1 MGAKCG
7 FNQRG
12 SDRRLGAL
20 VVAAVVAASIAAPA
34 ARAEAIKIGL
44 IHLAAQAPN
53 YLAVERGYFAA
64 EGLEATIVPFTAAE
78 PVSVAVASGDVDIG
92 DVAPTGGLYNLAGQG
107 ALKIIGGV
115 AREVSGF
122 KFFGFVV
129 AKSVYEGG
137 LKSAKDL
144 SGHSVA
150 LTQIGGG
157 YHYALALLAEKYGVD
172 LKTVRILPLQSIPNI
187 ASALTGGQADAAML
201 NTVALAPLVE
211 HGTVKVAAWTGEE
224 TPYQVTVLFASS
236 RTTDRKADLLNRYL
250 RAYRKGASDYAEA
263 FVGEDGKRADGPG
276 SAEIS
281 AIIARY
287 TGLSPAQVAA
297 SIAFVDPEARLDIR
311 DIRHQVQWFKAQ
323 GLIKDNVN
331 ADAII
336 DTRFA
341 VALPEQ

>member
-1 MGAKCG
+1 MGTKWG
-7 FNQRG
+7 FRLRG
-12 SDRRLGAL
+12 SDRSYYTII
-20 VVAAVVAASIAAPA
+20 AAVSVVLASVPHQ

-129 AKSVYEGG
+129 AKNVYEAG

-157 YHYALALLAEKYGVD
+157 YHYALALLAEKYAVD

-236 RTTDRKADLLNRYL
+236 RTADRKADLLNRYL
-250 RAYRKGASDYAEA
+250 RAYRKGAHDYADA

-281 AIIARY
+281 ALIARY

-297 SIAFVDPEARLDIR
+297 SIAYVDPEARLDMR
-311 DIRHQVQWFKAQ
+311 DIRHQVQWFKSQ
-323 GLIKDNVN
+323 GLIKDNVD

-336 DTRFA
+336 DKRFA
-341 VALPEQ
+341 LALPER